1 VQNLKRIASLLKR
14 SYQKI
19 TNFEKNRRM
28 RMTGKTKDTKQ
39 KSWATHGQT
48 VTQEEFIAAIR
59 KAEEGPFYTIEEIKK
74 MREECRKSK

>member
-1 VQNLKRIASLLKR
+1 VQNLKRITSFSKR
-14 SYQKI
+14 CYRKI
-19 TNFEKNRRM
+19 TNFEKNKNM
-28 RMTGKTKDTKQ
+28 RTTGKTKETKQ

-48 VTQEEFIAAIR
+48 VTHEEFNAAIQ

>member
-1 VQNLKRIASLLKR
+1 
-14 SYQKI
+14 
-19 TNFEKNRRM
+19 M

-59 KAEEGPFYTIEEIKK
+59 KSEEGPFYTIEEIKK